1 MIDPDKIAKA
11 QAYIDSLPHPSEAQY
26 SLECDEAQAKR
37 KNCPNCGQFL
47 GLDDQDVPPYCSA
60 GCKEYAE
67 NTFYFSTSKK
77 ALRFASLVVDLDQK
91 VNITKDG
98 NLFAVFVKGEDD
110 DQ

>member
-11 QAYIDSLPHPSEAQY
+11 QAYIDSLPHPSEAQA
-26 SLECDEAQAKR
+26 ER
-37 KNCPNCGQFL
+37 KNCRNCGQFL